1 MSYGSDVLGR
11 LIAQDLSYRPPLP
24 LCVVCMRA
32 RVCVCVI
39 VFTVLDGASGF
50 ALGFPQQQSS
60 CY

>member
-24 LCVVCMRA
+24 LCVVCVLTR
-32 RVCVCVI
+32 VI